1 MIITVLGL
9 SGKTIGI
16 FFKRSCYNHFT
27 LIHTC
32 IQMDH
37 SNNNHEPEQG
47 FGTSSIVNRFL
58 EFFVR
63 ASGIFLLVIGL
74 VLGFM
79 VLKEAWLLYNQPT
92 NIERFVVAIESGSNL
107 DKVFAPAAEPVA
119 IVDTDSKPGLTD
131 FQQGPP
137 EQRLAV
143 RPTPVTG
150 GFTDFRLAYFPAW
163 FIAIVLL
170 LLIGR
175 LAIAAVK
182 TGGELALFNVLTK
195 RAVRELLREI
205 RRS

>member
-1 MIITVLGL
+1 M
-9 SGKTIGI
+9 
-16 FFKRSCYNHFT
+16 
-27 LIHTC
+27 
-32 IQMDH
+32 
-37 SNNNHEPEQG
+37 NNSYDDDPEQS
-47 FGTSSIVNRFL
+47 FGTSNIVNRFL

-92 NIERFVVAIESGSNL
+92 NIERFVVAIEHGSNL
-107 DKVFAPAAEPVA
+107 DRVFAPPAEPA
-119 IVDTDSKPGLTD
+119 AMVDSDSNTDLPD
-131 FQQGPP
+131 YQQGPP
-137 EQRLAV
+137 EQRIAS

-195 RAVRELLREI
+195 KAVRELLREI